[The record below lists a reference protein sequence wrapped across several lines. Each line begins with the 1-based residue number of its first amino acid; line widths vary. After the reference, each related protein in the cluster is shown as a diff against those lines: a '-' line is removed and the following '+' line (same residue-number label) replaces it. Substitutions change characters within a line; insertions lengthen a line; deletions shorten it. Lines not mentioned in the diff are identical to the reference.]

1 MAGENHATQRSVGA
15 NTELLGPAAACRPL
29 AQPSTRA
36 RCILSIRVRVRA
48 YGSPV
53 VNTHACNARRA
64 RGTGGGFPQG
74 CAGEA
79 ASSRVATLLL
89 VPAPTSSHEGLTSGG
104 HPRQT
109 PNKWRSAS
117 HGCAVMTSPWRAL
130 GAPPPPSATH
140 TVAPQQSVHQSDPT
154 RRRLVALH
162 CKHSTR
168 ASTPLLRCRASCS
181 PKLVP
186 PFRPRDE
193 GWFDPYLLTT
203 ALSKRSAQLGCQPPP
218 TASLLL

>member
-79 ASSRVATLLL
+79 ASA
-89 VPAPTSSHEGLTSGG
+89 GG
-104 HPRQT
+104 HAAAGASTHIFSRGTHFRWPPTADTQQVAQRF
-109 PNKWRSAS
+109 PWMRSDDVTLACFGCPPPSQRDTHGSATAIRPPKRS
-117 HGCAVMTSPWRAL
+117 H
-130 GAPPPPSATH
+130 APPPGCT
-140 TVAPQQSVHQSDPT
+140 
-154 RRRLVALH
+154 ALQAQH
-162 CKHSTR
+162 ACKH
-168 ASTPLLRCRASCS
+168 AAAPLSRVLFAKTCS
-181 PKLVP
+181 A
-186 PFRPRDE
+186 F
-193 GWFDPYLLTT
+193 
-203 ALSKRSAQLGCQPPP
+203 
-218 TASLLL
+218 